1 MGGWGNKKFMM
12 NRELNMAEEAIPIL
26 NMTILILIVILI
38 LVTTRPKRDMHTH
51 MSQRGDRLPNI
62 IVTKGK

>member
-1 MGGWGNKKFMM
+1 MM
-12 NRELNMAEEAIPIL
+12 NRKLNMVEEA
-26 NMTILILIVILI
+26 ILI